1 MHTKQVFVTSLYYLN
16 IMKVFYIG
24 VFLTFLSLAVKA
36 QSDTA
41 TYRVISREIQ
51 QKFAPDKRDIYFNIQ
66 IKGDSAKLESTDE
79 TALQAF
85 EKVRPKEGLVKFSS
99 TLLPAKSLNG
109 LVYGVANISVGN
121 NRSSPQH
128 GAELMTQMLLG
139 TPVRVLKKQGGF
151 YLVKTPDNYL
161 AWTDGGALALMSE
174 QTFKSWQASDKIV
187 FIADYGHAFSKADL
201 NSTRVSDLVSGNVLQ
216 VLGQEKDYYKVA
228 FPDLRIGYI
237 KKSLATSYANWVKK
251 PNPEAS
257 AVLSKA
263 LTLMGVPYLW
273 GGTSVKGVDCSGFT
287 KTAYFLNGI
296 IIPRDASQQALV
308 GDAVD
313 VLENDTISV
322 SKCVKNLQAGDLL
335 FFSAAKRRGING
347 GRVTHTAIYMGNGEF
362 IQSAGMVKINSII
375 DTASNYDGG
384 QTSTLVGARRI
395 LTAIGKPQITRIDQ
409 HNWYGKSK

>member
-1 MHTKQVFVTSLYYLN
+1 MKALYISIFL
-16 IMKVFYIG
+16 VVLTIG
-24 VFLTFLSLAVKA
+24 VKA
-36 QSDTA
+36 QIDTA
-41 TYRVISREIQ
+41 TYRLLAVQIQ
-51 QKFAPDKRDIYFNIQ
+51 KKFAPDKRDIYFNIQ
-66 IKGDSAKLESTDE
+66 FKNDSVKLESTDE
-79 TALQAF
+79 TVLQEF
-85 EKVRPKEGLVKFSS
+85 EKVRPKEGQVKFSS

-139 TPVRVLKKQGGF
+139 TPVQVLKKQGGF

-161 AWTDGGALALMSE
+161 AWTDGGALMLMNE
-174 QTFKSWQASDKIV
+174 QAFKSWQASDKII
-187 FIADYGHAFSKADL
+187 FIADFGHAFSKADAR
-201 NSTRVSDLVSGNVLQ
+201 SARVSDLVNGNVLQ
-216 VLGQEKDYYKVA
+216 VLGQEKEYYKVG
-228 FPDLRIGYI
+228 FPDQRIGYI
-237 KKSLATSYANWVKK
+237 QKSLATSYSNWVKK

-257 AVLSKA
+257 SVLSQA

-308 GDAVD
+308 GNPID
-313 VLENDTISV
+313 VLENDTISI
-322 SKCVKNLQAGDLL
+322 SKCLKNLEAGDLL

-362 IQSAGMVKINSII
+362 IQSAGMVKISSLI

-384 QTSTLVGARRI
+384 QTTTLVGARRI
-395 LTAIGKPQITRIDQ
+395 LTAIGKPRITRVD
-409 HNWYGKSK
+409 HHDWYGKNK

>member
-1 MHTKQVFVTSLYYLN
+1 MVLN
-16 IMKVFYIG
+16 VG
-24 VFLTFLSLAVKA
+24 VKA
-36 QSDTA
+36 QIDTA
-41 TYRVISREIQ
+41 TYRLLAVQIQ
-51 QKFAPDKRDIYFNIQ
+51 KKFAPDKRDIYFNIQ
-66 IKGDSAKLESTDE
+66 FKSDSVKLESTDE
-79 TALQAF
+79 TVLQEF
-85 EKVRPKEGLVKFSS
+85 EKVRPKEGQVKFSS

-121 NRSSPQH
+121 NRSNPQH

-139 TPVRVLKKQGGF
+139 TPVQVLKKQGGF

-161 AWTDGGALALMSE
+161 AWTDGGALTLMNE
-174 QTFKSWQASDKIV
+174 QTFKSWQASDKII
-187 FIADYGHAFSKADL
+187 FTADFGHAFSKADAR
-201 NSTRVSDLVSGNVLQ
+201 SARVSDLVNGNVLQ
-216 VLGQEKDYYKVA
+216 VLGQEKEYYKVG
-228 FPDLRIGYI
+228 FPDQRVGYI
-237 KKSLATSYANWVKK
+237 QKSLATSYSNWVKK

-257 AVLSKA
+257 SVLSQA

-308 GDAVD
+308 GDPID

-322 SKCVKNLQAGDLL
+322 SKCLKNLEAGDLL

-362 IQSAGMVKINSII
+362 IQSAGMVKISSLI

-384 QTSTLVGARRI
+384 QTTTLVGARRI
-395 LTAIGKPQITRIDQ
+395 LTAIGKPQITRVDH
-409 HNWYGKSK
+409 HNWYGKNK